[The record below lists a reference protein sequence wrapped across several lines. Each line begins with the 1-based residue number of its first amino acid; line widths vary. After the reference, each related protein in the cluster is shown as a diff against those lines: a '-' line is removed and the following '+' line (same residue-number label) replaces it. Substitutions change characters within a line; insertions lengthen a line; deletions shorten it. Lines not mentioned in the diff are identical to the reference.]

1 MGSPTASTQIQRLVN
16 TKLAEMD
23 TDASKALMKWLSA
36 QTKRMGVAQDVYVVG
51 GAVRNF
57 VLDQPIKDI
66 DMVVDSLSLGRN
78 RDAEW
83 LAQQLARR
91 IPAQTDIITSS
102 LLVSTIQVKG
112 SWVLDGYEMQNEEID
127 IATARAEEYAVDEE
141 TGEYVGHKPI
151 SVTPTTMEDDVSRR
165 EFTFNTLLW
174 RLMDL
179 AQGPDKA
186 EIIDLTGCGVQDLND
201 RVMRCPGDPDEIFA
215 KDPTRIIRTIKFAF
229 KYGMKLPPDVKAAAK
244 RQAKGLKRIPSKA
257 WTVLQ
262 TIVFDNPQYKKAL
275 NVMED
280 LGVTDVLAEM
290 MQSNKQ
296 FATTLGKYSHKRGLA
311 YMFDLMDVGI
321 PVGAPMKFL
330 DTAQQKQLRQITT
343 GMERDDA
350 LEFLETLRNP
360 GRAYDKKFIPT
371 LAMDHGYSG
380 SQMREFMPGVT
391 AIGREVLLEDPDLV
405 SDSNSLMKRVEEKVN
420 RSESAYKLAKTFTI
434 NKGQPVWYGK
444 YKNQRGKVKDFGV
457 SEKGDPTIT
466 VEQLPA
472 PSAKKPTKKSPKTM
486 SLFRIRPRKKDEHDE
501 AAEKTAEALPG
512 GKARGKKPS
521 DFDAEELAAGIK
533 VEHEHLIG
541 GGYTEA
547 KARAMAQEI
556 AMDHLAEI
564 PDYYTRLDKMESE
577 AGVKHAR
584 RASLIEAWGPTLREA
599 HGKAQKDEN
608 D

>member
-1 MGSPTASTQIQRLVN
+1 MSIFEASSARIAARKQ
-16 TKLAEMD
+16 ADMD
-23 TDASKALMKWLSA
+23 HAASIALMKWLSDQA
-36 QTKRMGVAQDVYVVG
+36 KRMGIAQDVYVVG

-66 DMVVDSLSLGRN
+66 DMVVDSISMGRS

-91 IPAQTDIITSS
+91 IPAMTDIVTSS
-102 LLVSTIQVKG
+102 LRVSTIKIKG
-112 SWVLDGYEMQNEEID
+112 EWDLDGHQMEGNDID
-127 IATARAEEYAVDEE
+127 IADARAEEYEIDSA
-141 TGEYVGHKPI
+141 TGEYTGHKPI
-151 SVTPTTMEDDVSRR
+151 SVSPTTMEDDVSRR

-275 NVMED
+275 DVMED

-296 FATTLGKYSHKRGLA
+296 FNTTLGKYSHKRGLA

-350 LEFLETLRNP
+350 LAFLETLKNP

-371 LAMDHGYSG
+371 LAMSHGYSG

-391 AIGREVLLEDPDLV
+391 AVGRQALLDDP
-405 SDSNSLMKRVEEKVN
+405 SLMNNPTALMRQVKQQVDHTAPRLASRVMEKASRVQRIQMKR
-420 RSESAYKLAKTFTI
+420 
-434 NKGQPVWYGK
+434 
-444 YKNQRGKVKDFGV
+444 
-457 SEKGDPTIT
+457 
-466 VEQLPA
+466 
-472 PSAKKPTKKSPKTM
+472 
-486 SLFRIRPRKKDEHDE
+486 E
-501 AAEKTAEALPG
+501 AAA
-512 GKARGKKPS
+512 
-521 DFDAEELAAGIK
+521 
-533 VEHEHLIG
+533 
-541 GGYTEA
+541 
-547 KARAMAQEI
+547 
-556 AMDHLAEI
+556 
-564 PDYYTRLDKMESE
+564 
-577 AGVKHAR
+577 
-584 RASLIEAWGPTLREA
+584 TLRTSWR
-599 HGKAQKDEN
+599 GN
-608 D
+608 RG